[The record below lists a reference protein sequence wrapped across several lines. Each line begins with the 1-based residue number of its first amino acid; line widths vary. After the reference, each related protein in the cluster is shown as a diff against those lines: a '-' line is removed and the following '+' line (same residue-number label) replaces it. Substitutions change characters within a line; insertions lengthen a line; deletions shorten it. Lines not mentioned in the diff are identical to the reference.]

1 MLPPKGE
8 QVVAMLANHAQRPP
22 CFAQLHAA
30 LIAHG
35 HRIRK
40 HDHELT
46 AIAENVYVGPVAAL
60 VAGVDQI
67 AKPTMTTFGTTRLY
81 LI

>member
-1 MLPPKGE
+1 
-8 QVVAMLANHAQRPP
+8 MLANHAQRPP

-30 LIAHG
+30 LIAYG

-60 VAGVDQI
+60 VAGVDPDRE
-67 AKPTMTTFGTTRLY
+67 AGNDDFRHDRDYT
-81 LI
+81 